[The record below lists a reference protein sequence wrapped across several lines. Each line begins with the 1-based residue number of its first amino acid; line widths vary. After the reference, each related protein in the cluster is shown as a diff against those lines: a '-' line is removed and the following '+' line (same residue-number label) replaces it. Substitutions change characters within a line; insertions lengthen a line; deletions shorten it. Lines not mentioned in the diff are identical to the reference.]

1 MGVLVP
7 QSCLTLCDSTP
18 PGSST
23 HGILQAK
30 TLDWIA
36 MPFSSGSSQPRD
48 RTQVFSLQ
56 ADSLPF
62 EPQAG
67 CRMEQRRHRWAEQL
81 PQSRGRFTREAD
93 SGLTTQ
99 KPRNC
104 KSVTQHSGIL
114 RESIAV
120 YLPFKFLISHVP
132 ATAAQNWKTETKGVP
147 LRGEF
152 PCEWNRMQG
161 VEEPVWRN
169 KQSIS
174 KDSRKQN
181 ILKAMLWIL

>member
-1 MGVLVP
+1 MEVLVP

-36 MPFSSGSSQPRD
+36 MPFSSGSSRPRD

-67 CRMEQRRHRWAEQL
+67 CRMEPRRHRWTEQL
-81 PQSRGRFTREAD
+81 EQSRGRFTCEAD
-93 SGLTTQ
+93 LGLKTQ

-114 RESIAV
+114 RETITV
-120 YLPFKFLISHVP
+120 CLPFKFLISHVP
-132 ATAAQNWKTETKGVP
+132 ASAAQNWKTETEGAP
-147 LRGEF
+147 LGGESPMNGTECRG
-152 PCEWNRMQG
+152 
-161 VEEPVWRN
+161 
-169 KQSIS
+169 
-174 KDSRKQN
+174 
-181 ILKAMLWIL
+181 